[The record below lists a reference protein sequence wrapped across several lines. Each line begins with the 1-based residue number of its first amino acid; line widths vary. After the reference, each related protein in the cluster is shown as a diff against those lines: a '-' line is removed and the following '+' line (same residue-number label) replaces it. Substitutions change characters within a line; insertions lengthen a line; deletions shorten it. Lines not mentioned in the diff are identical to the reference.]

1 MGWLF
6 LTRVWGGGWLG
17 IQVAE
22 EEEEEAEATGPPVS
36 WCAGVEKH
44 H

>member
-1 MGWLF
+1 MFGVGVGWEF
-6 LTRVWGGGWLG
+6 KV
-17 IQVAE
+17 E